1 MSKILE
7 KSYKTY
13 LSHIESQQVNL
24 HTYETMI
31 DHEVFDLYEIDGA
44 DLEQILR
51 EQGTPA
57 GYHQV
62 VEGFELIP
70 DDMLPE
76 AKEYLQGLPKTKLS
90 PEELNR
96 TGEELKKLYENGK
109 SIEDISVKLKINPI
123 SVAAMREA
131 LDIINPR
138 DLKHEIENLLT
149 HFILEQ
155 LKKDSDGIIPL
166 SNDTPEETM
175 SQRLVDDIE
184 KMFGEDAVSDVLNE
198 MKQVLGRDLDGW
210 LSRDFFKK
218 HVSQYKKRPI
228 IWHLKSMGGYFEVF
242 LYYHKLNNQTL
253 HILKNVYLSK
263 VLDYNR
269 RKLSELKD
277 ELEDESKKG
286 RIYEEIEKREKTIDD
301 LKKFEASFDE
311 ILKQGFDPVID
322 DGVLANI
329 SLFQKAE
336 VLGMK
341 NVLNKN
347 QFKKGLQLLEE
358 YIAERK
364 STSDTA
370 IRETLI

>member
-24 HTYETMI
+24 QTYEAMI

-198 MKQVLGRDLDGW
+198 MKQVLKRDLDGW

-228 IWHLKSMGGYFEVF
+228 IWHLKSPGGYFEVF

>member
-1 MSKILE
+1 MSNILK

-13 LSHIESQQVNL
+13 LSHIKSQQVNL
-24 HTYETMI
+24 HTYEAMI
-31 DHEVFDLYEIDGA
+31 DHEVFDLYEIDGD

-76 AKEYLQGLPKTKLS
+76 AKEYLQSLPRMKLS
-90 PEELNR
+90 PEDLNR
-96 TGEELKKLYENGK
+96 IGEELKKLYESGK

-123 SVAAMREA
+123 SVASMRDK
-131 LDIINPR
+131 LDIINPK
-138 DLKHEIENLLT
+138 DLKHEVENLLT

-198 MKQVLGRDLDGW
+198 MKQIFERDLDGW

-228 IWHLKSMGGYFEVF
+228 VWYLKSPGGYFEVF

-269 RKLSELKD
+269 RKLNELKD
-277 ELEDESKKG
+277 ELEDESKKS
-286 RIYEEIEKREKTIDD
+286 RIYGEIEKREETIDD
-301 LKKFEASFDE
+301 LKKFETSLDE

-329 SLFQKAE
+329 SPFQKAG

-347 QFKKGLQLLEE
+347 QLKKGLQLLEE

-370 IRETLI
+370 NRET